1 MGNDSSA
8 GAHCLWRFLHDNL
21 TACFVSS
28 EARFADSARRAYLVS
43 QVGREVRVPGFRY
56 LSLQLE
62 AVHSKLMSEVQT
74 PLHVSRVIKM
84 GKTGLVYHPAYLE
97 HDMGFGHPESPNRLR
112 AIVQRLEENGIAA
125 RLVRIEPRKAEDEW
139 ITQVHAPH
147 YLSSLNRQAPTS
159 GRVSLDPDTS
169 MSPGTLQA
177 AYLAAGGALAAVDAI
192 MAREVDHVFCAVR
205 PPGHHAEA
213 GRAMGF
219 CFFNNVAIAA
229 RYLQKK
235 YGLTRVLI
243 VDWDVH
249 HGNGTQH
256 SFEDDPSILFFSTH
270 QYPHY
275 PGTGRGTERGKGAG
289 EGFTINVPMEAGEG
303 DDDYRAVFQK
313 VLVAAADDF
322 KPEFVIISAGFDAHK
337 DDPLASMGLTESG
350 YAELTEIVAG
360 IATRHANGRILSSL
374 EGGYNLT
381 ALAASVEAHIKTLLG
396 V

>member
-1 MGNDSSA
+1 
-8 GAHCLWRFLHDNL
+8 
-21 TACFVSS
+21 
-28 EARFADSARRAYLVS
+28 
-43 QVGREVRVPGFRY
+43 
-56 LSLQLE
+56 
-62 AVHSKLMSEVQT
+62 
-74 PLHVSRVIKM
+74 
-84 GKTGLVYHPAYLE
+84 
-97 HDMGFGHPESPNRLR
+97 HDMGAGHPESPNRLR
-112 AIVQRLEENGIAA
+112 AIVQRLEEGGVAA

-139 ITQVHAPH
+139 ITQVHNSN
-147 YLSSLNRQAPTS
+147 YLASLTRQAPAS

-192 MAREVDHVFCAVR
+192 MAQEVDHVFCAVR

-213 GRAMGF
+213 GQAMGF

-256 SFEDDPSILFFSTH
+256 SFENDPSVLFFSTH

-303 DDDYRAVFQK
+303 DDEYRAVFQK
-313 VLVAAADDF
+313 VLIAAADDF

-350 YAELTEIVAG
+350 YAELTEIVVG
-360 IATRHANGRILSSL
+360 IAKRHANGRILSSL

-381 ALAASVEAHIKTLLG
+381 ALAASVEAHIKALLA